1 MQETKFIWMN
11 GNFIPW
17 QDAKIH
23 VLAHALHYGTGVFE
37 GIRTYATAKGPAVF
51 QLEKHIDRFL
61 YGASCLRM
69 QVPYTKQQLMEAVAA
84 TIRKNGIKECYVRPI
99 MYYGYGELR
108 VNPAGCPVDAAIA
121 VWPWGAYLGNAAITA
136 KVSKVV
142 RIHPQTSATDAKIT
156 GHYVNSML
164 AGLDAVDAGYT
175 EAIQLDYEGNIAEG
189 TGENF
194 FIVKNGVIATPP
206 LGTILAGITR
216 MSVITLARDL
226 GFVIEERPISL
237 DEALQA
243 DECFFTGTATEI
255 AGIGKI
261 DDTEFKGAPG
271 PVTAKLT
278 EAFQAIVKGESEKY
292 YHWLTFVNA

>member
-1 MQETKFIWMN
+1 MQPTQFIWLN
-11 GNFIPW
+11 GSFVPW
-17 QDAKIH
+17 QEAKIH

-51 QLEKHIDRFL
+51 QLEKHLERFL

-69 QVPYTKQQLMEAVAA
+69 QVPYTKERLAEAVVA
-84 TIRKNGIKECYVRPI
+84 TIRKNDIKECYVRPI
-99 MYYGYGELR
+99 MFYGYGELR
-108 VNPAGCPVDAAIA
+108 VNPAGCPVDVAIA
-121 VWPWGAYLGNAAITA
+121 VWPWGAYLGEAAITA
-136 KVSKVV
+136 KVSKVI
-142 RIHPQTSATDAKIT
+142 RIHPHSSATDAKIT

-164 AGLDAVDAGYT
+164 AGLDAVDAGYG

-194 FIVKNGVIATPP
+194 FMVKNGVVATPP

-216 MSVITLARDL
+216 TSVITLARDL
-226 GFVIEERPISL
+226 GYTVEERPLSL
-237 DEALQA
+237 AEVLKA

-261 DDTEFKGAPG
+261 DDTEFKDAPG
-271 PVTAKLT
+271 PVTKRLT
-278 EAFQAIVKGESEKY
+278 DAFKTIVKAENEKY
-292 YHWLTFVNA
+292 MHWLTLVNK